1 MVWSRND
8 SWMVTADQGGYVK
21 YWQSNMNNVKMFQAH
36 KEPVRAI
43 RWGSSGDVFT
53 VIIILFIISCNNNKK
68 YKNLS
73 NSFAQLNKFNFFE
86 ILFLIKL
93 VILEFSFVLSL
104 VCHLLIGHFK
114 VIKVPQIFNSLTK

>member
-114 VIKVPQIFNSLTK
+114 SIKIPQIFNSLTK

>member
-114 VIKVPQIFNSLTK
+114 SIKVPQIFNSLTK